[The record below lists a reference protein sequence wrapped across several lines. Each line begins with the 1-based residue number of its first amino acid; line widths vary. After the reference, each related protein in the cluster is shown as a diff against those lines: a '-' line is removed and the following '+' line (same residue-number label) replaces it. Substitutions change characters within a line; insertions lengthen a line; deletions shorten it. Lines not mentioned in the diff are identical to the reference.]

1 MQTVI
6 VLGTHNSG
14 SGLVHEYLSSRNDFS
29 TPFGHNEFRIC
40 SDPGGLNYL
49 FNATYN
55 NPGFFNNS
63 YAVSNFLS
71 YIKKLEK
78 SKEYKKENVKVN
90 LYKKNLY
97 LEARKFIN
105 KITKVQYF
113 AIPHYRRINL
123 TTLEKIKIKINK
135 RILKKKLPDTKINS
149 IVLFHDEKKFL
160 FEANKFINKILVS
173 NIGKNYKKNIVL
185 NNGGDIL
192 NPIETTKYYTNP
204 KIITVSRDPRDIFA
218 SMKAR
223 ESLATP
229 WYDVDIFINWYKT
242 CFDHSIYSKNKKI
255 LNLKFEKLLLNFNR
269 ENKKICK
276 FLAIKEKIK
285 MRKTNYFNFDINS
298 SKKNIGKYKKVLKYN
313 EIQKI
318 EKKLRRHLNY

>member
-1 MQTVI
+1 M
-6 VLGTHNSG
+6 
-14 SGLVHEYLSSRNDFS
+14 
-29 TPFGHNEFRIC
+29 
-40 SDPGGLNYL
+40 
-49 FNATYN
+49 
-55 NPGFFNNS
+55 
-63 YAVSNFLS
+63 
-71 YIKKLEK
+71 
-78 SKEYKKENVKVN
+78 
-90 LYKKNLY
+90 
-97 LEARKFIN
+97 
-105 KITKVQYF
+105 
-113 AIPHYRRINL
+113 
-123 TTLEKIKIKINK
+123 
-135 RILKKKLPDTKINS
+135 
-149 IVLFHDEKKFL
+149 
-160 FEANKFINKILVS
+160 
-173 NIGKNYKKNIVL
+173 L